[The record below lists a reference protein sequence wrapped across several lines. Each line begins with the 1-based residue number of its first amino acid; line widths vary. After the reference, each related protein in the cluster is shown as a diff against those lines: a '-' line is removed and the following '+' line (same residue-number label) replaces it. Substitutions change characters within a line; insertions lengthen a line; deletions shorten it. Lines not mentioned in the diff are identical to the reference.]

1 MSDDAPAARDAAV
14 TGVDVLADGEMEVDG
29 RMPWSSNATFLV
41 TLSIGEEC
49 TKGIYKP
56 HRGERPLWDFP
67 DGLYQREVA
76 AYELAA
82 WLGWDCIPRTVERD
96 GHFGVGSVQQFVN
109 ARFEEHYF
117 TILER
122 SDDVE
127 ITQLRRMGVFDVLA
141 NNADR
146 KGGHCLI
153 DGDAHIWGIDQGLCF
168 HEEFKLR
175 TVIWDF
181 AGQRVES
188 DLFDDVRRLADVGS
202 ADQLGRIGELL
213 SANEC
218 EALVGRAQRMIR
230 KPVFPHPGNRHAY
243 PWPMV

>member
-1 MSDDAPAARDAAV
+1 MVDQEAPLCGPS
-14 TGVDVLADGEMEVDG
+14 TVDVLADGEMAIDG

-41 TLSIGEEC
+41 TLSIGEASM
-49 TKGIYKP
+49 KGIYKP

-96 GHFGVGSVQQFVN
+96 GHYGIGSVQQFVD

-122 SDDVE
+122 ADDTEVD
-127 ITQLRRMGVFDVLA
+127 QLRRLGVFDVLA

-153 DGDAHIWGIDQGLCF
+153 DAEKHIWGIDQGLCF
-168 HEEFKLR
+168 HKEFKLR

-181 AGQRVES
+181 AGQRVER
-188 DLFDDVRRLADVGS
+188 DLLAPVRRLADVRS
-202 ADQLGRIGELL
+202 VADLDRLGELL
-213 SANEC
+213 SESEC
-218 EALVGRAQRMIR
+218 EELVDRAQRLVR
-230 KPVFPHPGNRHAY
+230 KPVFPHPGTRHSY